1 MNLMKKRILHVIP
14 SLAAGGAERQLV
26 NLVNHT
32 TAEFSHFICVFN
44 NAGFFAPTI
53 HASGH
58 KVCELGVLGK
68 HPWFSAASKLRSIIN
83 NYKPDIIKTWLYDA
97 NIVGRLVQIFNPK
110 IPLITT
116 LHSPDYEPETIRA
129 ANWSP
134 FRVEGFR
141 QIDKITAR
149 LTKPHFAACSQYV
162 KKSFQR
168 KLNLSDTQVK
178 VIYNGID
185 PALLECAADEPQ
197 QVRRDLEI
205 PKDGFVYVT
214 VGRID
219 AMKNHALLL
228 RAFPKVLS
236 AVPQSYLTIVGVG
249 VLEQELKDL
258 ANSLGIAQRVRFL
271 GRRKDVGA
279 CLEMADVFVF
289 PTLLEGHPLA
299 LVEAMFKKL
308 PSIASNIEVLREV
321 LTDNENGLLFNPNEP
336 DDLAAAMIKLYRQ
349 PELRERLG
357 RQALQDAERR
367 FHIRII
373 AAEWEDYYRNIIS
386 ENKSK

>member
-1 MNLMKKRILHVIP
+1 MKRILHIIP
-14 SLAAGGAERQLV
+14 SLAGGGAERQLV
-26 NLVNHT
+26 NLVSHT

-44 NAGFFAPTI
+44 DAGFFAPTS
-53 HASGH
+53 HTSGH
-58 KVCELGVLGK
+58 EVRELGVLGK

-83 NYKPDIIKTWLYDA
+83 SYKPDIIKTWLYDA

-116 LHSPDYEPETIRA
+116 LHSADYEPETIRA

-134 FRVEGFR
+134 LKVEGFR
-141 QIDKITAR
+141 QIDKMTAR

-168 KLNLSDTQVK
+168 RLNLSDSQIK
-178 VIYNGID
+178 VIYNGTD

-197 QVRRDLEI
+197 QIRRDLKI
-205 PKDGFVYVT
+205 PNDGFVYVT

-228 RAFPKVLS
+228 RAFPQVLS
-236 AVPQSYLTIVGVG
+236 AVPQAYLTIVGAG

-258 ANSLGIAQRVRFL
+258 ANLLGVAQRVRFL

-279 CLEMADVFVF
+279 CLEMANVFVF

-308 PSIASNIEVLREV
+308 PSVASNIEVLREV
-321 LTDNENGLLFNPNEP
+321 LTDDENGLLFNPNET
-336 DDLAAAMIKLYRQ
+336 DALATAMIKLYRQ
-349 PELRERLG
+349 PELRERLS

-373 AAEWEDYYRNIIS
+373 ASEWENYYRNVIS
-386 ENKSK
+386 EYKFK

>member
-1 MNLMKKRILHVIP
+1 MKRILHIIP
-14 SLAAGGAERQLV
+14 SLAAGGAERQLA
-26 NLVNHT
+26 NLVSHT
-32 TAEFSHFICVFN
+32 SAEISHFVCVFKD
-44 NAGFFAPTI
+44 AGFFAPTI
-53 HASGH
+53 RASGH
-58 KVCELGVLGK
+58 EICELGISGK
-68 HPWFSAASKLRSIIN
+68 HPWFSAASKLRHIIN

-110 IPLITT
+110 IPIITT
-116 LHSPDYEPETIRA
+116 LHTLEYEPETIRA

-134 FRVEGFR
+134 YKIEGLR
-141 QIDKITAR
+141 QIDKITTQ

-162 KKSFQR
+162 KKSFQKR
-168 KLNLSDTQVK
+168 LNLPESQMR
-178 VIYNGID
+178 VIYNGIN
-185 PALLECAADEPQ
+185 PGLLECAADEPQ
-197 QVRRDLEI
+197 QIRRDLNI
-205 PKDGFVYVT
+205 PKDAFVYVT

-228 RAFPKVLS
+228 RAFPKVLL
-236 AVPQSYLTIVGVG
+236 AVPQAYLTIVGMG

-258 ANSLGIAQRVRFL
+258 ANLLGIAQKVRFL

-279 CLEMADVFVF
+279 CLEMANVFVF
-289 PTLLEGHPLA
+289 PTLSEGHPLA

-336 DDLAAAMIKLYRQ
+336 NDLAMAMIKLYRK
-349 PELRERLG
+349 PELRERLS

-367 FHIRII
+367 FHIRLI
-373 AAEWEDYYRNIIS
+373 ASEWEDYYRFVMGETGKDYNAI
-386 ENKSK
+386 

>member
-1 MNLMKKRILHVIP
+1 MKRILHIIP
-14 SLAAGGAERQLV
+14 SLAGGGAERQLV
-26 NLVNHT
+26 NLVSHT

-44 NAGFFAPTI
+44 DAGFFAPTS
-53 HASGH
+53 HTSGYE
-58 KVCELGVLGK
+58 VRELGVLGK

-83 NYKPDIIKTWLYDA
+83 SYKPDIIKTWLYDA

-116 LHSPDYEPETIRA
+116 LHSADYEPETIRA

-134 FRVEGFR
+134 LKVEGFR
-141 QIDKITAR
+141 QIDKMTAR

-168 KLNLSDTQVK
+168 RLNLSDSQIK
-178 VIYNGID
+178 VIYNGTD

-197 QVRRDLEI
+197 KVRREFEV
-205 PKDGFVYVT
+205 PNDGFVYVT

-236 AVPQSYLTIVGVG
+236 AVPQAYLTVVGAG
-249 VLEQELKDL
+249 VLEQELKDS
-258 ANSLGIAQRVRFL
+258 ANLLGITQRVKFL

-308 PSIASNIEVLREV
+308 PSVASNIEVLREV
-321 LTDNENGLLFNPNEP
+321 LTDDENGLLFNPN
-336 DDLAAAMIKLYRQ
+336 DADHLAAAMIKLYRQ

-357 RQALQDAERR
+357 RQAFEDAERR

-373 AAEWEDYYRNIIS
+373 ASEWEEYYRDVIS
-386 ENKSK
+386 QNKSI

>member
-1 MNLMKKRILHVIP
+1 MKRILHIIP
-14 SLAAGGAERQLV
+14 ALVAGGAERQLA

-32 TAEFSHFICVFN
+32 TAEFSHFVCVFN
-44 NAGFFAPTI
+44 DADFFAPTI
-53 HASGH
+53 RASGH
-58 KVCELGVLGK
+58 EICELGVSGK

-134 FRVEGFR
+134 FKVEGFR
-141 QIDKITAR
+141 QIDKTTAR

-162 KKSFQR
+162 KKSYQKR
-168 KLNLSDTQVK
+168 LNLSDSQIR

-185 PALLECAADEPQ
+185 PVLLECAADEPQ
-197 QVRRDLEI
+197 QIRRDLEI

-214 VGRID
+214 VGRLD

-236 AVPQSYLTIVGVG
+236 AVPQAYLTIVGVG
-249 VLEQELKDL
+249 VLEQELKNL
-258 ANSLGIAQRVRFL
+258 ANLLGVAQRVRFL

-289 PTLLEGHPLA
+289 PTLIEGHGMA

-308 PSIASNIEVLREV
+308 PSVASNIEVLREV
-321 LTDNENGLLFNPNEP
+321 LTDNENGLLFNPN
-336 DDLAAAMIKLYRQ
+336 DADSLATSMIRLHRQ

-357 RQALQDAERR
+357 RRALEDAERR
-367 FHIRII
+367 FHIRRI
-373 AAEWEDYYRNIIS
+373 AAQWEDYYREVSSSN
-386 ENKSK
+386 

>member
-1 MNLMKKRILHVIP
+1 MKRILHIIP
-14 SLAAGGAERQLV
+14 SLVVGGAEHQLA

-44 NAGFFAPTI
+44 DVSFFAPII

-58 KVCELGVLGK
+58 EICELRVLGK
-68 HPWFSAASKLRSIIN
+68 HPWFSATSKLGSIIN
-83 NYKPDIIKTWLYDA
+83 KYKPDIIKTWLYDA
-97 NIVGRLVQIFNPK
+97 NIVGRFVQILNPK

-116 LHSPDYEPETIRA
+116 LHSSDYEPETIRV

-134 FRVEGFR
+134 FRVEGLR
-141 QIDKITAR
+141 QIDKITTR
-149 LTKPHFAACSQYV
+149 LTKPHFVACSQYI

-168 KLNLSDTQVK
+168 RLNLSNSQIK

-205 PKDGFVYVT
+205 PIDGFVYVT
-214 VGRID
+214 VGRLD
-219 AMKNHALLL
+219 AMKNYALLL
-228 RAFPKVLS
+228 RAFPQVLS
-236 AVPQSYLTIVGVG
+236 AVPHAYLTIVGVG

-258 ANSLGIAQRVRFL
+258 SNLLGVAQRVRFL
-271 GRRKDVGA
+271 GIRKDIGA

-299 LVEAMFKKL
+299 LVEAMFKEL
-308 PSIASNIEVLREV
+308 PSVSSNIEVLREV
-321 LTDNENGLLFNPNEP
+321 ISDNENGLLFNANEP
-336 DDLAAAMIKLYRQ
+336 DDLATAMIKLYRQ

-357 RQALQDAERR
+357 KQALEDAERR

-373 AAEWEDYYRNIIS
+373 ASEWEDYYRNVIS

>member
-1 MNLMKKRILHVIP
+1 MKRILHIIP
-14 SLAAGGAERQLV
+14 SLAGGGAERQLA

-32 TAEFSHFICVFN
+32 TAEFSHFVCVFN
-44 NAGFFAPTI
+44 DAVFFAPPI

-58 KVCELGVLGK
+58 KIYELSVSGK
-68 HPWFSAASKLRSIIN
+68 HPWFSAASKLRPIIN
-83 NYKPDIIKTWLYDA
+83 DYKPDIIKTWLFDA

-134 FRVEGFR
+134 LKVEGLR

-168 KLNLSDTQVK
+168 RLNLSDSQIK

-197 QVRRDLEI
+197 QIRRDLEI

-214 VGRID
+214 VGRLD

-236 AVPQSYLTIVGVG
+236 AVPQAYLTIVGAG
-249 VLEQELKDL
+249 VLEQELKAL
-258 ANSLGIAQRVRFL
+258 ANLLGVAQRVRFL

-308 PSIASNIEVLREV
+308 PSVASNIEVLREV
-321 LTDNENGLLFNPNEP
+321 LSDNENGLLFNPNEA
-336 DDLAAAMIKLYRQ
+336 DALAAAMIKLYCQ

-357 RQALQDAERR
+357 RQALEDAERR

-373 AAEWEDYYRNIIS
+373 AAEWEDYYRDVIS
-386 ENKSK
+386 ENESV